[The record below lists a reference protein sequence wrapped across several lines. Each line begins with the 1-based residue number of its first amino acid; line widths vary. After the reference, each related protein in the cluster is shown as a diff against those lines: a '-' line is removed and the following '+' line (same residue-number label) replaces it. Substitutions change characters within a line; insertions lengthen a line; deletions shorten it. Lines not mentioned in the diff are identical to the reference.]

1 MKRLVCVLLL
11 GILTSS
17 SAWGTA
23 SLIPAKHHKKDP
35 RVEKHKPHKAAKHK
49 APKRPHNST

>member
-1 MKRLVCVLLL
+1 MKRFVSVLLL

-17 SAWGTA
+17 SAWSTA
-23 SLIPAKHHKKDP
+23 SPIQVKHHKKDP

-49 APKRPHNST
+49 APKRPHNSA